1 MRNTHFIIVF
11 GVLGLLI
18 GTAGCNLFKK
28 PTKTN
33 TSPAGTTVVNP
44 PPSTINPPA
53 LQTVLVGTFDDI
65 RTGGMS
71 FATSPSFSQA
81 RSSLLARFP
90 RTRIVTFQSLTTENL
105 DNVKVL
111 ILHVLRGQ
119 KQQMTPLT
127 PAERQSLINFVANG
141 GSVFIMTDH
150 IDFNDANQSLL
161 APFNMSS
168 RGVVRDMSVVN
179 VSSPRNNAITNG
191 RFGVVNSFSQNWS
204 SGFSRVPS
212 NALRIAGNQQGD
224 ALVIF
229 EPRVISNIAGAVVL
243 FSDVSTFIDD
253 KATGMYSTN
262 EILYLNTLD
271 YLLGAAR

>member
-1 MRNTHFIIVF
+1 MVF
-11 GVLGLLI
+11 GLFGLLM
-18 GTAGCNLFKK
+18 GTTGCNLFKK
-28 PTKTN
+28 PTSTN
-33 TSPAGTTVVNP
+33 PNGGGTVVVNP
-44 PPSTINPPA
+44 PPTTINPPA

-81 RSSLLARFP
+81 RSALLARFP
-90 RTRIVTFQSLTTENL
+90 RTRIVTFSALTTENL

-127 PAERQSLINFVANG
+127 PAERQNLINFVANG

-150 IDFNDANQSLL
+150 IDFNEANQSLL

-179 VSSPRNNAITNG
+179 VSSPRNNSITNG

-204 SGFSRVPS
+204 GGFSRVPS

-224 ALVIF
+224 ALVVF

-271 YLLGAAR
+271 YLLGTAR